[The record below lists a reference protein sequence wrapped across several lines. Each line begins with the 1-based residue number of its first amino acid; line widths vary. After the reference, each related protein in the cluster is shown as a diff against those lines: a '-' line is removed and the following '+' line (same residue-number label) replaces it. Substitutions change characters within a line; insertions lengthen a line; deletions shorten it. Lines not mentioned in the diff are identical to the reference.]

1 MEPSV
6 WADYRHLRLRLVV
19 LLIGWV
25 PFGVLCG
32 AAIPVIVGMHVP
44 SYALALAYLLF
55 LAYTWLMYAFYPCPN
70 CGKSL
75 RGRQLF
81 WKACKQCGLEI
92 DTSIPVEQTKR

>member
-6 WADYRHLRLRLVV
+6 WAEYRRLKLRFQV
-19 LLIGWV
+19 LLIGWL

-32 AAIPVIVGMHVP
+32 AAIPAIIGTYIP
-44 SYALALAYLLF
+44 SYALALAYGLF
-55 LAYTWLMYAFYPCPN
+55 LLYTWFMYLGYPCPN

-81 WKACKQCGLEI
+81 WKTCKHCGLEI
-92 DTSIPVEQTKR
+92 NK